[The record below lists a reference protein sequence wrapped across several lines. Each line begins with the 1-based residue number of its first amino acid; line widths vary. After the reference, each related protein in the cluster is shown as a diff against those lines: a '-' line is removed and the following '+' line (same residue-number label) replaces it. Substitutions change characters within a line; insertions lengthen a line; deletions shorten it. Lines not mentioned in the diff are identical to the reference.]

1 MCWEIV
7 ICCDSF
13 STRFVLFVLMLS
25 DRQIKSHLISVNVSE
40 RRLILWPINEGV
52 MEGDLSE
59 SELVMV
65 HGRAYLTIKS
75 VV

>member
-1 MCWEIV
+1 
-7 ICCDSF
+7 
-13 STRFVLFVLMLS
+13 MLS
-25 DRQIKSHLISVNVSE
+25 DRQIKSHIISVNVSE
-40 RRLILWPINEGV
+40 RRLILWPIKEGI

>member
-1 MCWEIV
+1 MCREIV

-25 DRQIKSHLISVNVSE
+25 DRQIKSHIISVNVSE
-40 RRLILWPINEGV
+40 RGLILWPIKEGI